1 MRKKES
7 TEENE
12 MKLRGNMMK
21 HGGKIAMMI
30 NLCHGYYQ
38 TNSLIWPRTTM
49 AFYMSII
56 YSVCTTTS
64 LYLYFIAYYKK
75 EPKYIIPAFSIV
87 AAR

>member
-1 MRKKES
+1 
-7 TEENE
+7 
-12 MKLRGNMMK
+12 MKLMENMMK
-21 HGGKIAMMI
+21 HGGIIGMLI
-30 NLCHGYYQ
+30 NLCHGFYQ
-38 TNSLIWPRTTM
+38 TYSLIWPLTPM

-75 EPKYIIPAFSIV
+75 KPKYIIPAFSLV